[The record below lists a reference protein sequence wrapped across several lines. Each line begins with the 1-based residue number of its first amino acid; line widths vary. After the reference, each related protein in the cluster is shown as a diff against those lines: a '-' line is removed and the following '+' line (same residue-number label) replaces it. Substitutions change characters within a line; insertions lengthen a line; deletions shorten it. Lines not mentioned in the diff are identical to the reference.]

1 MPLESPRQF
10 LGEKNLIKHMAK
22 KKGISTGE
30 VVGIGATV
38 AALGAAAYI
47 MFGPDAKKN
56 RKAIKGWAVK
66 MKGEIIDKLEDAKE
80 ITEPVYHKIID
91 TVSSKYAKIKKV
103 DPKELELAI
112 LDVKKHWNTMMKD
125 MKPKKKVV
133 KKSSK

>member
-1 MPLESPRQF
+1 
-10 LGEKNLIKHMAK
+10 MAK
-22 KKGISTGE
+22 KNVKKGLSTGA

-56 RKAIKGWAVK
+56 KKAIKGWAVK

-91 TVSSKYAKIKKV
+91 EVSAKYTKIKKI
-103 DPKELELAI
+103 DPKDLELAI
-112 LDVKKHWNTMMKD
+112 TDVKKHWKTMMKD
-125 MKPKKKVV
+125 IKPKKKVV
-133 KKSSK
+133 SKKK

>member
-1 MPLESPRQF
+1 M
-10 LGEKNLIKHMAK
+10 GK
-22 KKGISTGE
+22 KTGISAGT

-91 TVSSKYAKIKKV
+91 DVSAKYAKIKKV
-103 DPKELELAI
+103 DPKDLELAVA
-112 LDVKKHWNTMMKD
+112 DVKKHWKTMMKD

-133 KKSSK
+133 AKRIKN